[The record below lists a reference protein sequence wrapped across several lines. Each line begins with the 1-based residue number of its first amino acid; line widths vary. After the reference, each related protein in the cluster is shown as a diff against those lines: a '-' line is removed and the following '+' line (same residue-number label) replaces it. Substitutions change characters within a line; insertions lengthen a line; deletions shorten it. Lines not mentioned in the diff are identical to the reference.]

1 MVYKEPGLEFAEW
14 YHGLLPRKDINI
26 LLSKQGQF
34 LVRETEIK
42 KGEGLQLVL
51 SVKWNDKTMHF
62 IIRHVDGKVFIEKR
76 QFTSIHALI
85 RYQSRKI
92 LQSIEAHQF
101 NYRYHLISKDP
112 ITDQSGAM
120 LLHAVPRQSW
130 EVRHEQN
137 EFHTSKGGIILQIEL
152 HELLG
157 EGAMSA
163 VYKGIFRGDES
174 EKQVAI
180 KVRKGRRL
188 DRETVEQICRE
199 ARIMR
204 RLEHPNVVRLYGIA
218 ISKEPIML
226 LMELLKDGSLD
237 VFLVTKGSKLSIR
250 EKLYFCL
257 DIASGLEFLHNN
269 GVIHRDIS
277 ARNCLVE
284 DMCVKISDFNLSRE
298 IRKQDEKYKMTRL
311 KQNLPIRWLAPE
323 TIKSATYTTKSD
335 VFSYGILLCE
345 VFTNGAEPYCG
356 MTVAEVIINVKDGYR
371 IPSPDAMPNRL
382 QALQRNCFAME
393 ASKRWSMAQIRRE
406 IEMICLQFQE

>member
-1 MVYKEPGLEFAEW
+1 MIYKEPGLEFAEW

-26 LLSKQGQF
+26 LLSKHGQF
-34 LVRETEIK
+34 L
-42 KGEGLQLVL
+42 GLQLVL

-76 QFTSIHALI
+76 QFSSICALI
-85 RYQSRKI
+85 RY
-92 LQSIEAHQF
+92 
-101 NYRYHLISKDP
+101 HLVSKDP
-112 ITDQSGAM
+112 ITDQSGAV

-130 EVRHEQN
+130 EVRHE
-137 EFHTSKGGIILQIEL
+137 QIEL

-163 VYKGIFRGDES
+163 VYKGIFRDDER

-237 VFLVTKGSKLSIR
+237 VFLVTKGSTLSIR

-323 TIKSATYTTKSD
+323 TIKTATYTTKSD

-382 QALQRNCFAME
+382 QTLQRNCFATE
-393 ASKRWSMAQIRRE
+393 ASKRWSMVQIRRE
-406 IEMICLQFQE
+406 IEMICLQFQD

>member
-1 MVYKEPGLEFAEW
+1 MYFCLMYNLGLESAEW

-26 LLSKQGQF
+26 LLSEHGQF
-34 LVRETEIK
+34 LVRGTEIR

-62 IIRHVDGKVFIEKR
+62 VIHQADGKVFIEKR
-76 QFTSIHALI
+76 QFPSICEMI
-85 RYQSRKI
+85 
-92 LQSIEAHQF
+92 
-101 NYRYHLISKDP
+101 RYHLITKDP
-112 ITDQSGAM
+112 ITDLSGAM
-120 LLHAVPRQSW
+120 LLRGVPRQSW
-130 EVRHEQN
+130 EVRHEEI
-137 EFHTSKGGIILQIEL
+137 EFDK
-152 HELLG
+152 LLG
-157 EGAMSA
+157 EGARSA
-163 VYKGIFRGDES
+163 VYRGIFKDDGR
-174 EKQVAI
+174 EKEVAV
-180 KVRKGRRL
+180 KVRKGSSS
-188 DRETVEQICRE
+188 DRKTVEQICRE

-226 LMELLKDGSLD
+226 LTEWLKDGSLD
-237 VFLVTKGSKLSIR
+237 VFLATKGSTLSIR

-298 IRKQDEKYKMTRL
+298 IRKQDEKYKMMRL

-323 TIKSATYTTKSD
+323 TIRSAIYTTKSD
-335 VFSYGILLCE
+335 VFSYGILLWE

-356 MTVAEVIINVKDGYR
+356 MTVAEVIVNVKNGYR
-371 IPSPDAMPNRL
+371 IPSPDAMPKRL
-382 QALQRNCFAME
+382 QALQQNCFATE
-393 ASKRWSMAQIRRE
+393 ASERWSTAQIRRE
-406 IEMICLQFQE
+406 IEMICLQFQD

>member
-85 RYQSRKI
+85 RY
-92 LQSIEAHQF
+92 
-101 NYRYHLISKDP
+101 HLISKDP

-130 EVRHEQN
+130 EVRHE
-137 EFHTSKGGIILQIEL
+137 QIEL

>member
-76 QFTSIHALI
+76 QFNSIHALI
-85 RYQSRKI
+85 RY
-92 LQSIEAHQF
+92 
-101 NYRYHLISKDP
+101 HLVSKDP

-130 EVRHEQN
+130 EVRHE
-137 EFHTSKGGIILQIEL
+137 QIEL

-237 VFLVTKGSKLSIR
+237 VFLVTKGSKLSTR

-406 IEMICLQFQE
+406 IEMICLQFQD

>member
-1 MVYKEPGLEFAEW
+1 MIYRESGLEFAEW
-14 YHGLLPRKDINI
+14 YHGLLPRQDINI
-26 LLSKQGQF
+26 LLSKNGQF

-42 KGEGLQLVL
+42 KGEGFQLVL

-62 IIRHVDGKVFIEKR
+62 IIRQADEKFFIEKR
-76 QFTSIHALI
+76 QFASVCELI
-85 RYQSRKI
+85 K
-92 LQSIEAHQF
+92 
-101 NYRYHLISKDP
+101 YHLITKDP
-112 ITDQSGAM
+112 ITDQSGAV
-120 LLHAVPRQSW
+120 LLDAVPRQSW
-130 EVRHEQN
+130 EIRHEQ
-137 EFHTSKGGIILQIEL
+137 IEL
-152 HELLG
+152 NELLG

-163 VYKGIFRGDES
+163 VYRGIFKDDEK
-174 EKQVAI
+174 EKEVAV
-180 KVRKGRRL
+180 KVRKGRRS

-204 RLEHPNVVRLYGIA
+204 KLEHPNVVRLYGIA
-218 ISKEPIML
+218 INKEPVML

-237 VFLVTKGSKLSIR
+237 VFLVTKGSTLSIR

-298 IRKQDEKYKMTRL
+298 IRKQDDEYKMTRL

-323 TIKSATYTTKSD
+323 TIRNAIYTTKSD
-335 VFSYGILLCE
+335 VFSYGILLWE

-356 MTVAEVIINVKDGYR
+356 MTVAEVIVKVKDGYR
-371 IPSPDAMPNRL
+371 IPSPDTMPERL
-382 QALQRNCFAME
+382 QILQQNCFATE
-393 ASKRWSMAQIRRE
+393 ASKRWSMAQIRGE
-406 IEMICLQFQE
+406 IEMIVYNFEIKLSST